1 MASWS
6 KKVYLVLA
14 ARGRLGGRIAVGFH
28 PNRVGSGWRPWYMVT
43 VGRLSLLEEPGEVP
57 IGRRIM
63 GDTYMFYVGI
73 YPDVDTAEHD
83 YQAVKDLY
91 YETNLIDTF
100 DAAVVGK
107 KESGNV
113 KIYRNH
119 EQPTRNGGRVGAG
132 WGLATGLV
140 VALFPAAAVG
150 GGLVAGTTAA
160 GAGSGAIAGH
170 VLRGMSRGDLED
182 LGETLDAGEAA
193 LVVAA
198 ASDVANMVQASMSQ
212 AEKIDSKQVQID
224 ADELETDSKEAQ
236 EEATS

>member
-1 MASWS
+1 
-6 KKVYLVLA
+6 
-14 ARGRLGGRIAVGFH
+14 
-28 PNRVGSGWRPWYMVT
+28 MVT
-43 VGRLSLLEEPGEVP
+43 VGRLSLLEEHGKVT
-57 IGRRIM
+57 IGRGIM
-63 GDTYMFYVGI
+63 GDHHTYVFLVGI
-73 YPDVDTAEHD
+73 YPDVDTAELD

-107 KESGNV
+107 NESGNV

-119 EQPTRNGGRVGAG
+119 EQPIRNGGRVGAG

-140 VALFPAAAVG
+140 VDLFPAAAVG
-150 GGLVAGTTAA
+150 GGRVAGTTAA

-170 VLRGMSRGDLED
+170 VLGGMSRADLED
-182 LGETLDAGEAA
+182 LGATLDAGEAA

-198 ASDVANMVQASMSQ
+198 ASDVANVVQASMSQ

-224 ADELETDSKEAQ
+224 TDELEKDSKEAQ
-236 EEATS
+236 

>member
-1 MASWS
+1 
-6 KKVYLVLA
+6 
-14 ARGRLGGRIAVGFH
+14 
-28 PNRVGSGWRPWYMVT
+28 
-43 VGRLSLLEEPGEVP
+43 
-57 IGRRIM
+57 M
-63 GDTYMFYVGI
+63 GDYDTYVFLVGI

-107 KESGNV
+107 NDSGNV
-113 KIYRNH
+113 KIYRKH
-119 EQPTRNGGRVGAG
+119 EQPTRNGGRVEAG

-150 GGLVAGTTAA
+150 GGVLAGTTAA
-160 GAGSGAIAGH
+160 GTGIGTIAWHVSG
-170 VLRGMSRGDLED
+170 GMSRGDLED

-224 ADELETDSKEAQ
+224 ADELEKDSKEALKA
-236 EEATS
+236 ATS

>member
-1 MASWS
+1 
-6 KKVYLVLA
+6 
-14 ARGRLGGRIAVGFH
+14 
-28 PNRVGSGWRPWYMVT
+28 MVT
-43 VGRLSLLEEPGEVP
+43 VGRLSLLEEPGEVT
-57 IGRRIM
+57 IGRGIM
-63 GDTYMFYVGI
+63 GDYDTYVFFVGI

-91 YETNLIDTF
+91 YEVNLIDTF

-107 KESGNV
+107 NESGKV
-113 KIYRNH
+113 KIYRKP
-119 EQPTRNGGRVGAG
+119 EPPTRNGGGVGAG

-140 VALFPAAAVG
+140 AALFPAAAVG

-160 GAGSGAIAGH
+160 GAGSGTIAGH
-170 VLRGMSRGDLED
+170 VLGGMSRGDLED

-224 ADELETDSKEAQ
+224 ADQLETDSKEAQ
-236 EEATS
+236 KEATS